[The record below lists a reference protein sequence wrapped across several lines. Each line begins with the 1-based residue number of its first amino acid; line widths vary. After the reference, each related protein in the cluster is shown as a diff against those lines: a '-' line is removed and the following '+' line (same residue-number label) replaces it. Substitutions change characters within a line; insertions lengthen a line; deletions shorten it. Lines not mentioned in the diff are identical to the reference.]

1 MKVFLI
7 GSTPI
12 ADISKK
18 SGKPY
23 DMSKFYS
30 VAKLDSSD
38 GETKGH
44 MGSEYKTT
52 AAVVRSTA
60 HLDYSF
66 FKPLEVELEL
76 EELMRYG
83 NKETMVVAVHPV
95 KPVVTQP
102 PKAIP
107 PAPAVPSAS
116 SMPVK

>member
-30 VAKLDSSD
+30 VAKLDASD

-52 AAVVRSTA
+52 AAVVRSVS

-66 FKPLEVELEL
+66 HKPLEVELEL

-83 NKETMVVAVHPV
+83 NKETMVIAVHPV
-95 KPVVTQP
+95 QPVSAQTPKPP
-102 PKAIP
+102 PV
-107 PAPAVPSAS
+107 APALA
-116 SMPVK
+116 K